1 MTILIVKIYC
11 KQKSEIMEINVKNKV
26 KVNITCEWNIL

>member
-11 KQKSEIMEINVKNKV
+11 KQKSEIMKINVKNKV